1 MSSPASIARHP
12 IHSMLMAIP
21 IAWRGERLE
30 DHGVHPTGTRSL
42 PIFIRGEDSQGAGN
56 GRNDLKV

>member
-1 MSSPASIARHP
+1 
-12 IHSMLMAIP
+12 MLMAIP

-56 GRNDLKV
+56 GRNDL